1 MRKFRLFGALA
12 LGALMAPSLASC
24 GDDDDSKGG
33 DGVGGVLEIEGERI
47 SSISGVQFEYDSK
60 GRLTHLSDNSGGLT
74 IDYSKGTLYIDGSED
89 GEDNYKVKFNDK
101 GYITELRS
109 SWSYTDTDGGH
120 KYQYKGSGTVTFSYN
135 GSGYLVKCSN
145 SSSETGK
152 DLSTGASGKYS
163 QSYTT
168 TLTWRDGNL
177 VSAVE
182 KGKEVDFGDTD
193 TWREDTEIDY
203 TSTENKFRQLPM
215 AVSSVLN
222 NDAVWQM
229 IAATGL
235 FGKGTKNFPASV
247 SVTDEDDYTNNS
259 SCSYRLNSVGAISTE
274 KFGYSSYNYT
284 YEEISRGSEVS
295 ERVKRFSPRDF
306 FMRRSSRK

>member
-1 MRKFRLFGALA
+1 MRKFRLLGAIA
-12 LGALMAPSLASC
+12 LGALMMPALASC
-24 GDDDDSKGG
+24 GDDDDPKGG

-60 GRLTHLSDNSGGLT
+60 GRLTHLYDYSGGLT
-74 IDYSKGTLYIDGSED
+74 IDYSKGTLYLDGSED
-89 GEDNYKVKFNDK
+89 GEDSYKVKFNDK

-193 TWREDTEIDY
+193 TWREETEIDY
-203 TSTENKFRQLPM
+203 TSTTNKFRQLPM

-222 NDAVWQM
+222 NDEVWQM
-229 IAATGL
+229 IAAAGL
-235 FGKGTKNFPASV
+235 FGKGTKNFPASI
-247 SVTDEDDYTNNS
+247 SVTDDDGDSSNS
-259 SCSYRLNSVGAISTE
+259 SCSYRLNSNGAISSETIRYRT
-274 KFGYSSYNYT
+274 FNYT
-284 YEEISRGSEVS
+284 YEEIARGSEMS
-295 ERVKRFSPRDF
+295 ERFKQFSPRSF
-306 FMRRSSRK
+306 FMKRASVK